1 MTGFTGTLAAA
12 IPSAPT
18 RQLRCAE
25 DRRYVRGMGAGVDR
39 VSSAIES
46 VVSRFHTM
54 VRSVGARRH
63 LADAD
68 LDEVMQEVRI
78 RLWQAESA
86 GKDLQELGSS
96 YLYHV
101 ATTAALDIL
110 RRRRARA
117 ADRTDAVDDHAELLA
132 ARSSPHDDVEAR
144 ELAAQIDAALETL
157 PADRR
162 VAVRLHLAG
171 YDRDDIARS
180 LGWSEART
188 RNLVY
193 RGLEDVRRRLAVM
206 GIAPRRAR

>member
-1 MTGFTGTLAAA
+1 
-12 IPSAPT
+12 
-18 RQLRCAE
+18 
-25 DRRYVRGMGAGVDR
+25 V
-39 VSSAIES
+39 
-46 VVSRFHTM
+46 
-54 VRSVGARRH
+54 
-63 LADAD
+63 
-68 LDEVMQEVRI
+68 
-78 RLWQAESA
+78 
-86 GKDLQELGSS
+86 
-96 YLYHV
+96 
-101 ATTAALDIL
+101 
-110 RRRRARA
+110 
-117 ADRTDAVDDHAELLA
+117 
-132 ARSSPHDDVEAR
+132 RSSPHEDVEAR